1 MKRSPL
7 LTDDGYLIVRP
18 EDEPS
23 HNEKLDAPQMTALLR
38 FEATSDTL
46 RGILHDFDQAGR
58 LAEGAVLIGRS
69 GHSQVGLDVT
79 LAEGGIAIDTR
90 QRRVEVPVILTSLN
104 RALPDI
110 FFGELKNLCERGL
123 RPQVARFFIPMDKP
137 LSREEIEKAIGN
149 HHLLLPPAAR
159 VGDDG
164 LIELP
169 LGDIRYLLSTALFT
183 AGLNAQQVLLQSKGG
198 LSLIQYQSALG
209 LPPVLRPGEFL
220 VGAVCISLGPY
231 LALLERATSH
241 DNVFHL
247 AARLLDAVRTSG
259 IKIPRQVE
267 LYNGGDEEVDLRTLT
282 VALRLYPADPATARV
297 AERIFMPER
306 AEKIIRDGVDFAD
319 VTEIFTVREC
329 EALFD
334 NLSAG
339 PHERGNYARILSHS
353 KVVEIPRV
361 MEEGEWHENEQNRV
375 IYEVVRGRITSGVHS
390 GDQIPPDLRRFIG
403 SLSYVGGAQDLRQV
417 YVGHRFPE
425 TDTLRVLKR
434 NGVGVFVGR
443 ALREGDACGD
453 EPAREHNIYF
463 DQTTYETF
471 CDLSCKDGVRLYLL
485 HEDEGEETHVRE
497 FYRSFWVTREGKE
510 RLRDVHTVIAMFGSH
525 VEGMEEALAAEVR
538 EFFASVNG
546 LPAINGRLAV
556 SHGAGPGIMRIAD
569 DVAEELGILRIGV
582 GIDSEKVGQKS
593 NMRPPVMAQFLNSVR
608 HLRQNILDRTS
619 LFKIYN
625 IGGIGTLEEMLIAIT
640 NLKLFE
646 SLPAPHIFIDPFGL
660 GDSGGHLWEEAL
672 AQVRISAEVKRI
684 GGQEV
689 RLAPAWVPHFCHP
702 VRSYGE
708 AFAVIEE
715 FVADPAAYWQRTG
728 ISGEDLH
735 AAFANAVKAKII
747 IPPYLTEALARVTG
761 EPGPFSAIRS

>member
-7 LTDDGYLIVRP
+7 LTDDGYLILRP

-23 HNEKLDAPQMTALLR
+23 HNENLDAPQMPALLR
-38 FEATSDTL
+38 FEDTSDTL
-46 RGILHDFDQAGR
+46 RGILHDLAQAGR
-58 LAEGAVLIGRS
+58 LAQGAVLIGRS

-79 LAEGGIAIDTR
+79 LAEGGLAIDTR
-90 QRRVEVPVILTSLN
+90 RRRVEVPVVLTSLN

-110 FFGELKNLCERGL
+110 FFGELKNLHERGL
-123 RPQVARFFIPMDKP
+123 RPQIARFFIPMDTP
-137 LSREEIEKAIGN
+137 LTRTEIEAAIAS
-149 HHLLLPPAAR
+149 HHLLLPPAAK
-159 VGDDG
+159 VGADG

-169 LGDIRYLLSTALFT
+169 LGNIRYLLSTAVFT

-198 LSLIQYQSALG
+198 LSLIQYQSAQG
-209 LPPVLRPGEFL
+209 LPAILRPDEFL

-231 LALLERATSH
+231 LALIERFTSH
-241 DNVFHL
+241 PQVFHL

-259 IKIPRQVE
+259 IKVPRQVE

-297 AERIFMPER
+297 AERLFMPAR

-319 VTEIFTVREC
+319 VTGIFNVSDC

-361 MEEGEWHENEQNRV
+361 TEEGEWHENEQNRV

-390 GDQIPPDLRRFIG
+390 GDQIAPDLRRFIG

-443 ALREGDACGD
+443 SLREGEAGSSQ
-453 EPAREHNIYF
+453 PAGRGHNIYF

-485 HEDEGEETHVRE
+485 HHQEGETQVRE

-510 RLRDVHTVIAMFGSH
+510 RLREVHTVIAMFGSH
-525 VEGMEEALAAEVR
+525 VEGMEEALADEVR

-546 LPAINGRLAV
+546 LPAIDGRLAV

-569 DVAEELGILRIGV
+569 EVAEELGILRIGV

-660 GDSGGHLWEEAL
+660 GENGGHLWEQAL
-672 AQVRISAEVKRI
+672 SQVRISGEVKSIEGR
-684 GGQEV
+684 EV
-689 RLAPAWVPHFCHP
+689 RLAPAWVPYFCHP
-702 VRSYGE
+702 VRGYGE
-708 AFAVIEE
+708 AFEIIKE

-728 ISGEDLH
+728 IGSEELRT
-735 AAFANAVKAKII
+735 AFANAAKAKIT
-747 IPPYLTEALARVTG
+747 IPSYLSEALARATG
-761 EPGPFSAIRS
+761 GGVSATPP

>member
-7 LTDDGYLIVRP
+7 LTDDGYLILRP
-18 EDEPS
+18 EDEPG
-23 HNEKLDAPQMTALLR
+23 HDETLDAPEMTALLR
-38 FEATSDTL
+38 FEETSDTL
-46 RGILHDFDQAGR
+46 RGILHDLDQEGR
-58 LAEGAVLIGRS
+58 LAQGAVLIGRS

-79 LAEGGIAIDTR
+79 LAEGGLEIDTR
-90 QRRVEVPVILTSLN
+90 RRRVEVPVILTSLN

-110 FFGELKNLCERGL
+110 FFGELKNLCERGQ
-123 RPQVARFFIPMDKP
+123 RPQIARFFIPMDKP
-137 LSREEIEKAIGN
+137 LTKGEIEAAIKN
-149 HHLLLPPAAR
+149 HHLLLPQAAN
-159 VGDDG
+159 VGEDG

-169 LGDIRYLLSTALFT
+169 LVDIRYLLSTALFT

-198 LSLIQYQSALG
+198 LSLIQYRSALG
-209 LPPVLRPGEFL
+209 LPPLLHPGEFL

-231 LALLERATSH
+231 LALIERTTSQPS
-241 DNVFHL
+241 VFHL

-259 IKIPRQVE
+259 VRVPRQVE
-267 LYNGGDEEVDLRTLT
+267 LYNGGDEPVDLRTLT

-306 AEKIIRDGVDFAD
+306 AAKIIRDGVDFAD
-319 VTEIFTVREC
+319 VTEIFNVREC
-329 EALFD
+329 DALFD
-334 NLSAG
+334 NLSSG
-339 PHERGNYARILSHS
+339 PLERGNYARILSHS

-375 IYEVVRGRITSGVHS
+375 IYEVVRGRITSGVHA

-403 SLSYVGGAQDLRQV
+403 SLSFVGGAQDLRQV

-443 ALREGDACGD
+443 ALREGGACGR
-453 EPAREHNIYF
+453 ETQREHNIYF

-471 CDLSCKDGVRLYLL
+471 CDLSCKDGVRLYML
-485 HEDEGEETHVRE
+485 HEQEGKQPHVRE
-497 FYRSFWVTREGKE
+497 FYRGFWVTREGKE
-510 RLRDVHTVIAMFGSH
+510 RLRENHTVIAMFGSH
-525 VEGMEEALAAEVR
+525 VEGMEEVLTGQVKK
-538 EFFASVNG
+538 FFAAVNG
-546 LPAINGRLAV
+546 LPAIDGRLTV

-660 GDSGGHLWEEAL
+660 GDNSGHLWEKAL
-672 AQVRISAEVKRI
+672 AQVRISAEMKHIDGR
-684 GGQEV
+684 EV
-689 RLAPAWVPHFCHP
+689 RLAPAWLPHFCHP
-702 VRSYGE
+702 VRSYDE
-708 AFAVIEE
+708 AFEIIRD
-715 FVADPAAYWQRTG
+715 FVADPVAYWRQTG
-728 ISGEDLH
+728 IGHEDLRT
-735 AAFANAVKAKII
+735 AFANAVKAKVT
-747 IPPYLTEALARVTG
+747 IPPYLTEALARATG
-761 EPGPFSAIRS
+761 GGAA